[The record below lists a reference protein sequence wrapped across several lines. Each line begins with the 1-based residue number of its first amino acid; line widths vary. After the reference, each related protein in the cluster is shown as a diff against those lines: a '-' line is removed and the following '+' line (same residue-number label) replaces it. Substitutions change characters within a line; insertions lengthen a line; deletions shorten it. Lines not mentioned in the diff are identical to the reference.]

1 MEESIT
7 LKTFRE
13 LSDIERKRFNRDQLI
28 SILLNAEISEIA
40 DLSTAIKNLTE
51 MVAGFKKQQEE
62 DSIKIVALNVSVQ
75 QLKDENLKLRNDFSA
90 RINNLEQRSRI
101 NNVEI
106 VGLRKPSLMETDAT
120 IALNFFNEVVG
131 ADVRQEEIEAL
142 HEVPS
147 KRKDKK
153 RILIVHFKSRARRDD
168 ILSSCKSR
176 LREYK
181 KDLDP
186 ANHIFVNEHLSPEN
200 KRLFAMATKKGTNL
214 DISTSGQKGSNLSEK
229 RRFT

>member
-147 KRKDKK
+147 KRKDNAYPYCTFQVACSKG
-153 RILIVHFKSRARRDD
+153 RYSLILQE
-168 ILSSCKSR
+168 LS
-176 LREYK
+176 
-181 KDLDP
+181 
-186 ANHIFVNEHLSPEN
+186 
-200 KRLFAMATKKGTNL
+200 
-214 DISTSGQKGSNLSEK
+214 
-229 RRFT
+229 